1 MTIHHEPISALADDT
16 TAVIAAHDEAPILA
30 PDDDPFVYGWRY
42 VWCEELDDYDQIPLT
57 LDDVLHPEE
66 GDELVLSSLHE
77 EFCLY
82 LFGILLDYY
91 KHDPSVL
98 VLHDT
103 GIYWDIPE
111 LRHHSPDLAVIF
123 GIQNPREDWRSFH
136 VAREGGVRPVLIAEV
151 TSPHTRIVDVDSDI
165 RPRNKYRQY
174 RRAGV
179 PYYIIIDNARR
190 AVGHPPPLFGY
201 RLNTAGAYEPLQP
214 NARGWLWLEPLQLW
228 LGTSDYSIALY
239 DRNGKMLGDYTS
251 VKEELA
257 AASVARMQAETARAR
272 AEAEAREA
280 TARVRELE
288 AELRRLRGEE

>member
-1 MTIHHEPISALADDT
+1 MATHHEPTLAPPNDP
-16 TAVIAAHDEAPILA
+16 TAVIGAEDEATIP
-30 PDDDPFVYGWRY
+30 PPKDDPFVYGWRY
-42 VWCEELDDYDQIPLT
+42 VWSEELQEYDQVPLT

-82 LFGILLDYY
+82 LFGMLLDYY
-91 KHDPSVL
+91 KDDPSVL

-103 GIYWDIPE
+103 GVYWDIPE

-136 VAREGGVRPVLIAEV
+136 VAREGVRPVLIAEV
-151 TSPHTRIVDVDSDI
+151 TLPHTRIVDVDSDI

-190 AVGHPPPLFGY
+190 NVGQPPPLFGY
-201 RLNTAGAYEPLQP
+201 RLNKRGAYEPLQP
-214 NARGWLWLEPLQLW
+214 NEQGWLWLEPLQLW
-228 LGTSDYSIALY
+228 LGTNGYWIALY
-239 DRNGKMLGDYTS
+239 DRNGKVLGDYTA

-257 AASVARMQAETARAR
+257 AASVSRMKAETELATERAARAK
-272 AEAEAREA
+272 AEARI
-280 TARVRELE
+280 RELE
-288 AELRRLRGEE
+288 AELRKLRGEE